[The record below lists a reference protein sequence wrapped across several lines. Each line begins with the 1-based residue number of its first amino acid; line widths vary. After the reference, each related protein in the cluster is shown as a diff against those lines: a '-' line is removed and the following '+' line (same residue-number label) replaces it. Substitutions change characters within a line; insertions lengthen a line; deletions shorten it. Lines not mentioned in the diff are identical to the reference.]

1 MWGSC
6 LRGFFG
12 DWDYELWSI
21 GWLVKERGNDKKW
34 LYDRVLELYQ
44 IKLFALILSKQ
55 NESLIIQMF
64 NQYIYFI

>member
-34 LYDRVLELYQ
+34 LYDRCWIY
-44 IKLFALILSKQ
+44 IK
-55 NESLIIQMF
+55 
-64 NQYIYFI
+64 